1 MEAPGIPKDE
11 DKRLESLRRLAILDT
26 ASEESYD
33 EIVALAAEIAGTPIA
48 LVSLVDTDRQWFK
61 ARHGLDATE
70 TPRSISFCG
79 HAILDPKHLFE
90 VDDPLNDPRF
100 ADNPLVTGG
109 PKIRFYAGVPL
120 LTPEEQQPI
129 GTLCVISPEPTELDH
144 FQRRSLTVLAHQVE
158 RLLAL
163 REMTHQL
170 AERNERL
177 EQATLAKSRFLATM
191 SHEIRTPMNGI
202 IGAVDLV
209 QGEPLSEAAQG
220 HFETIT
226 SCSRSLLHLI
236 NNILDLSKVEAGG
249 LELNAVPVDVPS
261 ICKEALA
268 VIGGKASEKGLG
280 LVFDIDVEDA
290 SPVLADPAR
299 LHQVV
304 LNLVGNAVKFTEQGT
319 VSVRFSGGGAEPVVL
334 TVADTG
340 VGMTAEQ
347 QQRIFEP
354 FVQVAVDERHREQG
368 SGLGLAIVQRLVDA
382 MGGRLSVESE
392 PGKGTSFIVSLPLPP
407 ASSSSLQSAQ
417 TEDLSQVDI
426 SGMRVLA
433 VDDDAVNRSIFGAM
447 LECLG
452 VTATVVANAEA
463 ALAIDPATIDLVLMD
478 CQMPEVDGLEATRR
492 WRTREAGSHTPILA
506 LTANA
511 FEEDRRAALAAG
523 MDSVLHKPVTLAALR
538 RALAGVRVCR

>member
-1 MEAPGIPKDE
+1 
-11 DKRLESLRRLAILDT
+11 
-26 ASEESYD
+26 
-33 EIVALAAEIAGTPIA
+33 
-48 LVSLVDTDRQWFK
+48 
-61 ARHGLDATE
+61 
-70 TPRSISFCG
+70 
-79 HAILDPKHLFE
+79 
-90 VDDPLNDPRF
+90 
-100 ADNPLVTGG
+100 
-109 PKIRFYAGVPL
+109 
-120 LTPEEQQPI
+120 
-129 GTLCVISPEPTELDH
+129 
-144 FQRRSLTVLAHQVE
+144 
-158 RLLAL
+158 
-163 REMTHQL
+163 
-170 AERNERL
+170 
-177 EQATLAKSRFLATM
+177 
-191 SHEIRTPMNGI
+191 
-202 IGAVDLV
+202 
-209 QGEPLSEAAQG
+209 
-220 HFETIT
+220 
-226 SCSRSLLHLI
+226 
-236 NNILDLSKVEAGG
+236 
-249 LELNAVPVDVPS
+249 
-261 ICKEALA
+261 
-268 VIGGKASEKGLG
+268 
-280 LVFDIDVEDA
+280 
-290 SPVLADPAR
+290 
-299 LHQVV
+299 
-304 LNLVGNAVKFTEQGT
+304 
-319 VSVRFSGGGAEPVVL
+319 
-334 TVADTG
+334 
-340 VGMTAEQ
+340 
-347 QQRIFEP
+347 
-354 FVQVAVDERHREQG
+354 VAVDERHREQG